1 MLYAQGRK
9 EFERS
14 LIGELNRPRA
24 ANHDS
29 CCGSA
34 SDGSPPVLDRLHA
47 VAD

>member
-14 LIGELNRPRA
+14 VIGELNRPRA

-29 CCGSA
+29 CCGPA
-34 SDGSPPVLDRLHA
+34 SDEWPSVHDRLHA